1 VNQIKNLIYSFS
13 GIRGIAG
20 DTLDADIVEMISIA
34 YGLWLSKNKKEV
46 IIGRDTRPSGKWIKK
61 AVIKGL
67 LKTNCKIIDVGIC
80 PTPTLLYEKNKL
92 DIKAGIII
100 SGSHNPAEWNA
111 LKLVSESTFLNQS
124 ELDEICN
131 ILESVKSRTIKLHE
145 KIAHKKKRITKISPI
160 RDYIKA
166 IYNHLDYKIVKNNNN
181 LNVIVDTGAGAGKLV
196 TSRLLKGL
204 GCQVSIINNDFD
216 NNGKFP
222 RGIEPVEK
230 NLEDLIMKVWNE
242 KADLGFAHDCDAD
255 RLTIVGDDFKCY
267 AEDVGLALITDYYLK
282 HYSQEEKKPIFITN
296 VASSLQFDALAAKYG
311 AKVIRTPIGECY
323 LAEKMQY
330 LRNKNK
336 GNESTLIFGGE
347 GSCGGVM
354 LPSFNNARDGIFAAA
369 KIVEILIKSDK
380 KISELVL
387 ELPKYHNYR
396 EKINIEGIEIEPLIG
411 KIKQE
416 LINEGEDVFQIENDL
431 RFGKGLEWFVLIH
444 PSNTEPVIRII
455 TEAKRASLARVY
467 GQAAAEL
474 VKIVLDKQISN
485 N

>member
-1 VNQIKNLIYSFS
+1 MNQIKNLIYSFS

-20 DTLDADIVEMISIA
+20 DTLDTDIVEMISIA
-34 YGLWLSKNKKEV
+34 YGLWLGERKKDV
-46 IIGRDTRPSGKWIKK
+46 IIGHDTRPSGKWIKK
-61 AVIKGL
+61 VVIKGL
-67 LKTNCKIIDVGIC
+67 LKTNCKIIDADIC
-80 PTPTLLYEKNKL
+80 PTPTILYEKNKL
-92 DIKAGIII
+92 NLKGGIII

-111 LKLVSESTFLNQS
+111 LKLVSERTFLNQS
-124 ELDEICN
+124 ELNEICK
-131 ILESVKSRTIKLHE
+131 ILESVKSRTIKLN
-145 KIAHKKKRITKISPI
+145 KKAIHKKRQITKISPI

-181 LNVIVDTGAGAGKLV
+181 LKVIVDTGAGAGKLV
-196 TSRLLKGL
+196 TPKLLKGL
-204 GCQVSIINNDFD
+204 GCQVSLINNDFD
-216 NNGKFP
+216 DDGNFP
-222 RGIEPVEK
+222 RGIEPIEK

-242 KADLGFAHDCDAD
+242 KADIGFAHDCDAD
-255 RLTIVGDDFKCY
+255 RLTVVGDDFKCY
-267 AEDVGLALITDYYLK
+267 AEDVGLALITDYFLK
-282 HYSQEEKKPIFITN
+282 HYSQQGIKTIFITN
-296 VASSLQFDALAAKYG
+296 LASSLQFDALAARYG
-311 AKVIRTPIGECY
+311 AKIIRTPIGECY

-336 GNESTLIFGGE
+336 SNENTLIFGGE

-369 KIVEILIKSDK
+369 KIVEILIKSGK
-380 KISELVL
+380 KISELVS

-396 EKINIEGIEIEPLIG
+396 EKINIEGIEIEPLIK

-416 LINEGEDVFQIENDL
+416 LINEGEDVSQIENDL

-467 GQAAAEL
+467 GQTAARL
-474 VKIVLDKQISN
+474 VRMILVKQISN
-485 N
+485 K